1 MTDFLPTSSE
11 PRIHQ
16 SAELKS
22 CRLGRHVIIAE
33 RVILREVTVGDYSY
47 FERHGEAIYAS
58 IGKFCSIA
66 ANVRIN
72 ALDHPME
79 RVTTHKIT
87 YRPNEYFKFHG
98 VDQSFRERR
107 RQKHVTIGNDVW
119 IGHGAVIMPGVT
131 IGDGAVVGANA
142 VVTHDVAPYQIV
154 AGVPARPV
162 RQRFPADIAARLM
175 ALSWWD
181 WPADKLA
188 QAIPDMQSLSIEAF
202 LDAWSD

>member
-1 MTDFLPTSSE
+1 
-11 PRIHQ
+11 
-16 SAELKS
+16 
-22 CRLGRHVIIAE
+22 
-33 RVILREVTVGDYSY
+33 
-47 FERHGEAIYAS
+47 
-58 IGKFCSIA
+58 
-66 ANVRIN
+66 
-72 ALDHPME
+72 
-79 RVTTHKIT
+79 
-87 YRPNEYFKFHG
+87 
-98 VDQSFRERR
+98 ERR